1 MPTSDAAFST
11 TEPTGWK
18 NWWQSGRLSQQ
29 LLLLACVAGVA
40 GLLASR
46 ALVALAPVAGVVA
59 ALANPHVRRQVPQWL
74 RLRTIWAPAGLY
86 GLLALSGLYTHNWPE
101 WQHELFRQLPWL
113 GVPLLFGLA
122 VPLTGRQRFG
132 VGCLF
137 VLGLALIGAATVG
150 QYLRD
155 PTAANEAF
163 RLGQSMPS
171 VTRIF
176 HIHFGLMLALAAF
189 FGFRMARQ
197 PQAPRWLQ
205 VLLGLSVVVCVVVLH
220 VLAYRSGLLAAYTL
234 LLVEALLA
242 LLVRRRFWLGATLL
256 LALAAGPW
264 LAYHSLASVRERV
277 SNTLF
282 DLEQFE
288 LEHDINHFSLSRR
301 LAAWQTATVVAR
313 QHPLLGVGPADAH
326 AAMMDQYA
334 WRSYGLLPANR
345 VMVHNQYL
353 HQLVAGGVVGLV
365 LWLLVLL
372 GPLAQPTLRRNPYVY
387 RFVLLSAVAMLTD
400 SLLELQTSYN
410 LFVFLYGFL
419 IVAAERR
426 LRRPPKPSPAQNGI
440 NSIFV

>member
-1 MPTSDAAFST
+1 MPTSESVSSIP
-11 TEPTGWK
+11 EPAGWK
-18 NWWQSGRLSQQ
+18 SWWCSGRLSQY
-29 LLLLACVAGVA
+29 LLLLACVAGVV

-46 ALVALAPVAGVVA
+46 ALVALAPVVGVVA
-59 ALANPHVRRQVPQWL
+59 ALANPHIRRQVPQWL
-74 RLRTIWAPAGLY
+74 RLRTVWAPAGLY
-86 GLLALSGLYTHNWPE
+86 VLLLLSGLYTHEWPE
-101 WQHELFRQLPWL
+101 WRHELFRQLPWL
-113 GVPLLFGLA
+113 AVPLVFGLA

-132 VGCLF
+132 VGSLF
-137 VLGLALIGAATVG
+137 VVGIALIGAATVG

-155 PTAANEAF
+155 PATANEAF

-176 HIHFGLMLALAAF
+176 HIHFGLMLALATF
-189 FGFRMARQ
+189 LGFRMARQ
-197 PQAPRWLQ
+197 RHAPHCLRIA
-205 VLLGLSVVVCVVVLH
+205 LGLSVVVCVVVLH

-234 LLVEALLA
+234 LLIEALLA

-256 LALAAGPW
+256 LALAVGPW
-264 LAYHSLASVRERV
+264 LAYQTLGSVRERV
-277 SNTLF
+277 NNTFF

-288 LEHDINHFSLSRR
+288 LQHDINHFSLSRR

-353 HQLVAGGVVGLV
+353 HQLVAGGVVGLA

-372 GPLAQPTLRRNPYVY
+372 GPLGQPTLRRNPYVY

-426 LRRPPKPSPAQNGI
+426 LRQPPKPSPA
-440 NSIFV
+440 